1 MPPKAAVEEPEAQ
14 EEEQEE
20 AEPEEPEILKKCL
33 RSGTQTYYGDC
44 KQGYG
49 ARKGTFVR
57 HGVGRQVSAAV
68 TPAGCKTRADG
79 TRCGVSNIAYET
91 SVMGVYEGR
100 WADDVMS
107 GQGVYSWSDGS
118 SYDGAFLNGKL
129 HGEGR
134 FKWTD
139 GSVYDGTWNSGQM
152 SGIGRVDFRFDE
164 SFQQGVFQQDA
175 FQNDK
180 QEWVAVFQQAREM
193 EQKQLLVHDAQ
204 AKPIVKRC
212 ACGEMCARNPQQ
224 SVISEQISKLADSI
238 ASAQNQGYIPFIM
251 ADESLKKG
259 LLECLTVANLTNHAT
274 QSVSMRVAAI
284 GKRRK
289 HDFNRMFYNAIQAS
303 LRSGSLFT
311 LVFEDDDEGI
321 SLLANEDDGWF
332 ARQPSL
338 TPATKPL
345 PKDWQFRHY
354 FHPNAFP
361 PELLQPTLFNGRMM
375 SKLFLPDDLHD
386 TSALTGMPAP
396 AGQGSLAPDGETPDE
411 AEPVPA
417 SVQGMSAA
425 QAAQAA
431 AALPPVGG
439 LGLTGHVFE
448 LPDVSDAR
456 SVGLRTIH
464 HLRPAIVALACLPS
478 GLRDDEVSG
487 QVVERFMNHVPMG
500 RTMLILLTH
509 DSTTEPP
516 TAFDAGTGPAA
527 YN

>member
-1 MPPKAAVEEPEAQ
+1 MPPKAAVEELEPK

-20 AEPEEPEILKKCL
+20 AEPEVPEILKKCL

-68 TPAGCKTRADG
+68 TPAGIRTRADG
-79 TRCGVSNIAYET
+79 TRCGLSNIAYET
-91 SVMGVYEGR
+91 SVMGVYEGN
-100 WADDVMS
+100 WADDMMS

-118 SYDGAFLNGKL
+118 SYDGAFWNGKL

-134 FKWTD
+134 FQWSD
-139 GSVYDGTWNSGQM
+139 GSIYEGSWNCGQM
-152 SGIGRVDFRFDE
+152 SGVGRVDFRFDE
-164 SFQQGVFQQDA
+164 SSWQGVFQQDA

-180 QEWVAVFQQAREM
+180 KEWVAVGQRAKEM
-193 EQKQLLVHDAQ
+193 EQKQLLIHDAK

-212 ACGEMCARNPQQ
+212 ACGEMCARSPQQ

-238 ASAQNQGYIPFIM
+238 ASAQNQGCIPFII
-251 ADESLKKG
+251 ADESLKNG
-259 LLECLTVANLTNHAT
+259 LLECLTVANLANHTT
-274 QSVSMRVAAI
+274 QSVSMRKAAI
-284 GKRRK
+284 GKRRQ
-289 HDFNRMFYNAIQAS
+289 HDYNRMFYDAIQAS

-321 SLLANEDDGWF
+321 SLMAKDNDNWF
-332 ARQPSL
+332 ERQPSL
-338 TPATKPL
+338 TPATQPL

-361 PELLQPTLFNGRMM
+361 PELLQPTIFNGRMM
-375 SKLFLPDDLHD
+375 SKLFLPEDLHD
-386 TSALTGMPAP
+386 TFALAGMPSP
-396 AGQGSLAPDGETPDE
+396 AGSLAPDAESPDE
-411 AEPVPA
+411 AETGPA
-417 SVQGMSAA
+417 SVQGMSPA

-464 HLRPAIVALACLPS
+464 HLRPAIVALGCYPS

-487 QVVERFMNHVPMG
+487 QVVDRFANHVPMS
-500 RTMLILLTH
+500 RTMLILMTH
-509 DSTTEPP
+509 DSDTEPL
-516 TAFDAGTGPAA
+516 AALDVGTMPAA